1 VIVAGLIGLDLNQ
14 SETKPLKSQSDGE
27 SKVWAI
33 LLAAGK
39 SRRMGEFKPLL
50 PFGEQTVIES
60 CIDYLQR
67 GGVDKIVVV
76 VGHRATDVRQQLSGR
91 GVLFGL
97 NTDPDSEMA
106 TSIAR
111 GIECVASGT
120 GAVLIA
126 LTDQPAI
133 PAEVVRALMDQW
145 RKGSRI
151 IKPEIGGRG
160 GHPVLVDLAYKD
172 ELLHLNP
179 DSGLKGFFDRHKD
192 EVCRLPLESVF
203 IARDMDTWD
212 DYLSLHQEV
221 FGTDPR
227 TERRFDSPTK

>member
-1 VIVAGLIGLDLNQ
+1 
-14 SETKPLKSQSDGE
+14 
-27 SKVWAI
+27 VWAI

-39 SRRMGEFKPLL
+39 SQRMGEFKPLL
-50 PFGEQTVIES
+50 PFGNQTVIES

-76 VGHRATDVRQQLSGR
+76 VGHRAADVRQQLNGK
-91 GVLFGL
+91 GVLFAL
-97 NTDPDSEMA
+97 NSDPDSEMA

-111 GIECVASGT
+111 GVECVGSRT

-126 LTDQPAI
+126 LTDQPAVS
-133 PAEVVRALMDQW
+133 AEIVRALKEEW
-145 RKGSRI
+145 RKGFRI

-160 GHPVLVDLAYKD
+160 GHPVLVDLAYRD

-179 DSGLKGFFDRHKD
+179 ESGLKGFFDRHKG
-192 EVCRLPLESVF
+192 EVCRLPVESAF

-212 DYLSLHQEV
+212 DYISLHQDI